1 MKKNDLVKELAKMF
15 DEKSSKFSSKLRFT
29 DLRNWDSLKQM
40 ELIIFTEKVL
50 KKKLKL
56 NDILCLKSFSDLIK
70 LLKIK

>member
-1 MKKNDLVKELAKMF
+1 MF
-15 DEKSSKFSSKLRFT
+15 DEKSSKFNSKLRFT

-56 NDILCLKSFSDLIK
+56 NDILRLKSFSDLIK

>member
-1 MKKNDLVKELAKMF
+1 MKKNDLIKELVKMF
-15 DEKSSKFSSKLRFT
+15 DEKESKFISKLRFK

-40 ELIIFTEKVL
+40 ELIIFSEKIF

-56 NDILCLKSFSDLIK
+56 NDILSLKSFSDLTK

>member
-15 DEKSSKFSSKLRFT
+15 DEKSSKFNTKLRFN

>member
-15 DEKSSKFSSKLRFT
+15 DEKSSKFNSKLRFT

-56 NDILCLKSFSDLIK
+56 NDILRLKSFSDLIK

>member
-15 DEKSSKFSSKLRFT
+15 DEKSSKFNSKLRFT

-56 NDILCLKSFSDLIK
+56 NDILRLKSFSDLIS
-70 LLKIK
+70 IG

>member
-1 MKKNDLVKELAKMF
+1 MKKNDLVRELAKMF
-15 DEKSSKFSSKLRFT
+15 DEKSSKFNSKLRFN

>member
-1 MKKNDLVKELAKMF
+1 MKKNDLIKELVKMF
-15 DEKSSKFSSKLRFT
+15 DEKESKFISKLRFK

-40 ELIIFTEKVL
+40 ELIIFSEKIL

-56 NDILCLKSFSDLIK
+56 NDILSLKSFSDLTK

>member
-15 DEKSSKFSSKLRFT
+15 DEKSSKFNSKLRFN

-40 ELIIFTEKVL
+40 ELIIFTEKAL

>member
-1 MKKNDLVKELAKMF
+1 MKKNDLVKELAEMF
-15 DEKSSKFSSKLRFT
+15 DEKISKFNTKLRFN

-40 ELIIFTEKVL
+40 ELIIFTEKAL

-56 NDILCLKSFSDLIK
+56 NNILRLKSFSDLIK

>member
-15 DEKSSKFSSKLRFT
+15 DEKSSKFNSKLRFN

-56 NDILCLKSFSDLIK
+56 NDILCLKSFSD
-70 LLKIK
+70 

>member
-15 DEKSSKFSSKLRFT
+15 DEKSSKFNSKLRFN

>member
-1 MKKNDLVKELAKMF
+1 MKKNDLVKELAEMF
-15 DEKSSKFSSKLRFT
+15 DEKISKFNKKLRFN

-40 ELIIFTEKVL
+40 ELIIFTEKAL

-56 NDILCLKSFSDLIK
+56 NDILRLKSFSDLIK

>member
-1 MKKNDLVKELAKMF
+1 MLIM
-15 DEKSSKFSSKLRFT
+15 RFN

-40 ELIIFTEKVL
+40 ELIIFTEKAL

-56 NDILCLKSFSDLIK
+56 NDILRLKSFSDLIK

>member
-15 DEKSSKFSSKLRFT
+15 DEKSSKFNSKLKFN